1 MKFLF
6 TTVIISNMKQYITYP
21 IGIKYIQDGTS
32 KYTNGINDKKHSAT
46 NVYETVPN
54 NLSNIIYKINF

>member
-1 MKFLF
+1 
-6 TTVIISNMKQYITYP
+6 MKQYITYP

-46 NVYETVPN
+46 NAYETVPN
-54 NLSNIIYKINF
+54 NLSNIIYKFIF